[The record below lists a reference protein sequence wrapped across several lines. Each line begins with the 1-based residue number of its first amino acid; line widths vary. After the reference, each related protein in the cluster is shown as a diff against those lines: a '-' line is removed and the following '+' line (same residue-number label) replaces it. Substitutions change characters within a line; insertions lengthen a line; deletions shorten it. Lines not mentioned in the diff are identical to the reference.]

1 MTIAVATL
9 ALLFVAGAA
18 FIVVGVHLLVGV
30 AWAFIA
36 CGILLFGAGIYL
48 RAGIRPNG

>member
-1 MTIAVATL
+1 MSIAIATL
-9 ALLFVAGAA
+9 TLLFVAGAA
-18 FIVVGVHLLVGV
+18 FIVAGVHLLVGL

-36 CGILLFGAGIYL
+36 CGILLFGAGVYL

>member
-1 MTIAVATL
+1 MSIAIAMLT
-9 ALLFVAGAA
+9 LLFVFGAG
-18 FIVVGVHLLVGV
+18 FIVAGVHLLVGQ